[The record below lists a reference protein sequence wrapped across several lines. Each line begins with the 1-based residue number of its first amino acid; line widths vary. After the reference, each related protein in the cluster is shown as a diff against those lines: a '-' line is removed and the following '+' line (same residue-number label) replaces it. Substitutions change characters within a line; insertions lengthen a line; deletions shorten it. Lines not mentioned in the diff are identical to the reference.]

1 MKIWKISSR
10 WAECFQELLNVENK
24 REEITEMHK
33 VEGPEKEI
41 EVEEIKEGMNGMESN
56 KASGASE
63 VSTDML
69 RVGVKNA

>member
-1 MKIWKISSR
+1 
-10 WAECFQELLNVENK
+10 
-24 REEITEMHK
+24 MHK

-41 EVEEIKEGMNGMESN
+41 EVEEVKEVMNGMKSN

-69 RVGVKNA
+69 RVGVKNT